1 METNIDKRKRL
12 IRALLAEH
20 LSAEEK
26 QNLLKRNS
34 VEKEMKK
41 QWKQVEND
49 PVNSRIKKRIWRNI
63 QRSCEGRSK
72 TLVHIEL
79 W

>member
-20 LSAEEK
+20 LLPEEK

-34 VEKEMKK
+34 VEKEMRK
-41 QWKQVEND
+41 QWKQFEND